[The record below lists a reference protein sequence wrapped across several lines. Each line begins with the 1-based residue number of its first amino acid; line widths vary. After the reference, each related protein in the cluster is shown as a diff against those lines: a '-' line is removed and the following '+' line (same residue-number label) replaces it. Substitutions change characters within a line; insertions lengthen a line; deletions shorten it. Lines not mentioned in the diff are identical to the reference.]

1 MNPNYLWLSSVFFLF
16 ISLSAQ
22 AAWDIE
28 GLCRLMAQQDRVEVL
43 YLEEK
48 HLTLLDEAVK
58 SSGKL
63 LYIAPNQLEKRV
75 ELPLSQIMRFNRQQL
90 SMTEG
95 DKSYLIDA
103 STMPEVSR
111 YLESILNLLSGK
123 KDVLIADFEL
133 ELTGTEESWHLV
145 MLPKN
150 EQLKAIMRRAEIQ
163 GSAHR
168 VQIIRLDQADGDWSI
183 MQLSP
188 LK

>member
-1 MNPNYLWLSSVFFLF
+1 MSIP
-16 ISLSAQ
+16 AQ

-28 GLCRLMAQQDRVEVL
+28 ELCQLMAQRDRVEVL

-58 SSGKL
+58 SSGRL
-63 LYIAPNQLEKRV
+63 LYIAPNQLEKHV
-75 ELPLSQIMRFNRQQL
+75 GFPISQIMRFNRKQL
-90 SMTEG
+90 SMSEG
-95 DKSYLIDA
+95 DKSYLVDA
-103 STMPEVSR
+103 STMPEISR

-123 KDVLIADFEL
+123 KEVLLSDFSL
-133 ELTGTEESWHLV
+133 ELTGNEKSWQLV

-150 EQLKAIMRRAEIQ
+150 ERLKSVMRRAEIQ
-163 GSAHR
+163 GSAHH